1 MTAKLA
7 LSRLHFP
14 IMSLGYGR
22 RIGIWTQGCSIGC
35 KGCMSV
41 DTWASRPAKIPVAEF
56 VTRVDRWLASPDGIT
71 PPAAHP
77 LHPPPPPPSPL
88 PPLPLPLKPPL

>member
-22 RIGIWTQGCSIGC
+22 RIGIWTQGCAIGC

-41 DTWASRPAKIPVAEF
+41 DTWASRPANIPVDEI
-56 VTRVDRWLASPDGIT
+56 VTRVDRWLAEADGIT
-71 PPAAHP
+71 LSGGEPFDQPEAIVA
-77 LHPPPPPPSPL
+77 LLSTVRQ
-88 PPLPLPLKPPL
+88 